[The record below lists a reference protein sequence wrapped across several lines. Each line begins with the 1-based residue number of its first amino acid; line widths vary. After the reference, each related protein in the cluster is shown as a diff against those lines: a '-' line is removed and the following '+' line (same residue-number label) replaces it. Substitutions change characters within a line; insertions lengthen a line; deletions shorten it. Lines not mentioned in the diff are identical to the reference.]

1 MQPCEVDECF
11 CTSVSERREKGRDG
25 EKEREGERRREISS
39 RLPLQ
44 HTDGELNQC
53 HRPDPWQL
61 LLTIHTAAGQA
72 HSGSQR
78 TPLNMALMWGSANLA
93 NLQHMLMLKVC
104 GLAVPPCPPDFLS
117 QIKSFGPRGRQ
128 RKQKFTR
135 VVVAIDRPSEQAS
148 ERAPSPLRGFALPAF
163 PALAAYFSGCLSQC
177 QG

>member
-11 CTSVSERREKGRDG
+11 CTSVSERREKRRDG

-104 GLAVPPCPPDFLS
+104 GLAVPPCPPRLFVTNQKLRAAR
-117 QIKSFGPRGRQ
+117 QTKKAKVHTRCGRH
-128 RKQKFTR
+128 
-135 VVVAIDRPSEQAS
+135 RPP
-148 ERAPSPLRGFALPAF
+148 ERASDRLRLSVASPSQPSQLSLLIF
-163 PALAAYFSGCLSQC
+163 LAVSQC